1 MMGRAVPWP
10 VPADILAILI
20 PSRSL
25 SEWLSYLE
33 SLHPKAIEL
42 GLDRVERVRQKL
54 NLSPTFPIITVGGTN
69 GKGSTCAML
78 EGILTEAGYRVG
90 CYTSPHLLRYNER
103 VRVAGVEVDDASLCQ
118 AFAEIEL
125 ARGDIP
131 LTYFEFGT
139 LAAVWYF
146 MHVGIDVAVLEIGL
160 GGRLDAVNVFDP
172 DCAIITSI
180 DLDHTD
186 YLGTTRESI
195 GNEKAGIFR
204 PGVAAICGDTHPPI
218 TVPQRAKEIG
228 ARYLQIGHDFGAARA
243 ATNWAFWNQG
253 SRIEALPMP
262 ALNGDFQFDNA
273 CCAIMALN
281 QLEAQLPAVTHDH
294 IRTGLAHVVL
304 TGRFQKLCEN
314 PDIFLDVAHNPHAAE
329 GLAEN
334 LRKSRRAGGKTLAV
348 FGMLAD
354 KDVAGV
360 VEALAGEIDGWF
372 VIGIDNYRGLSAVD
386 LEKVVRAHA
395 SDVPVIVCPSMD
407 EALRQACRSAGEGDR
422 IAAFGSF
429 YIVADVLRALP
440 TTGTGSYGC

>member
-1 MMGRAVPWP
+1 M
-10 VPADILAILI
+10 

-78 EGILTEAGYRVG
+78 ECILTEAGYRVG

-146 MHVGIDVAVLEIGL
+146 MHAGIDVAVLEIGL

-180 DLDHTD
+180 GLDHTD

-195 GNEKAGIFR
+195 GTEKAGVFR
-204 PGVAAICGDTHPPI
+204 PGVAAICGDAHPPA
-218 TVPQRAKEIG
+218 TVLQRAEDIG
-228 ARYLQIGHDFGAARA
+228 ARYLQIGRDFGADRQS
-243 ATNWAFWNQG
+243 ATWTFW
-253 SRIEALPMP
+253 SSATRIEALPMP

-273 CCAIMALN
+273 CCAIAALN
-281 QLEAQLPAVTHDH
+281 QLGSRLPAVGHDH
-294 IRTGLAHVVL
+294 IRAGLLHVTL
-304 TGRFQKLCEN
+304 AGRFQKLRDRPE
-314 PDIFLDVAHNPHAAE
+314 ILLDVAHNPHAAM

-360 VEALAGEIDGWF
+360 VEALVGEIDRWF
-372 VIGIDNYRGLSAVD
+372 IVGIDNYRGLPAAD
-386 LEKVVRAHA
+386 LEKLVREHA
-395 SDVPVIVCPSMD
+395 PGVPVISCSSMD
-407 EALRQACRSAGEGDR
+407 EALRQACRSAGEDDR